1 MQITSWYTRNF
12 EDRLKGRY
20 ITINH
25 ILPLLD
31 HYREVFN
38 ISVAGFSENGVEIP
52 LVSFGQGGKK
62 VLIWSQMHGNESTTT
77 KALFDFFKFITSNKQ
92 ATKDLLSKHTF
103 YVLPML
109 NPDGAALYTRENTN
123 GVDLN
128 RDAQT
133 LSQTESKVLKSIFDA
148 LQPDLCLN
156 MHDQRS
162 IFGIKGPKPAT
173 LSFLAPSA
181 DILKT
186 ITPAR
191 EVAMGHIVK
200 MKNYIKAHHH
210 NQIGRFDDT
219 YNQHCVGDSFT
230 SSGVPTIL
238 FEAGHFKD
246 DYSREQSRSFVFYAL
261 IALFDLDTAF
271 QNKDVDYKE
280 YFNIPEN
287 QKIYKD
293 VVLYN
298 VRVDGEDTL
307 QTISFQYKEIIHDQ
321 NIVFELYLDAIEVDK
336 DVFGHQYFDLQGGK
350 VLVNSHQNIV
360 IDKKIS
366 TIFDINRNLMLI
378 YH

>member
-25 ILPLLD
+25 ILPILD
-31 HYREVFN
+31 HYREIFN
-38 ISVAGFSENGVEIP
+38 VSAAGFSENGVEIP
-52 LVSFGQGGKK
+52 LVSFGKGGKK

-92 ATKDLLSKHTF
+92 ETKDLLSKHTF
-103 YVLPML
+103 YVFPML
-109 NPDGAALYTRENTN
+109 NPDGAALYTRENAN

-128 RDAQT
+128 RDAQA
-133 LSQTESKVLKSIFDA
+133 LLQRESKVLKSIFDA

-191 EVAMGHIVK
+191 EVAMGLIVK

-219 YNQHCVGDSFT
+219 YNQNCVGDSFT

-298 VRVDGEDTL
+298 VCIDGEDTL

-321 NIVFELYLDAIEVDK
+321 NIVFELYFDAIEVDK
-336 DVFGHQYFDLQGGK
+336 DVFGHQYFDLQGGSI
-350 VLVNSHQNIV
+350 LVNSHQNIV

-378 YH
+378 

>member
-25 ILPLLD
+25 ILPILD
-31 HYREVFN
+31 HYREIFN
-38 ISVAGFSENGVEIP
+38 VSAAGFSETGVEIP

-92 ATKDLLSKHTF
+92 ETKGLLSKHTF

-109 NPDGAALYTRENTN
+109 NPDGAALFTRENAN
-123 GVDLN
+123 GIDLN
-128 RDAQT
+128 RDAQA
-133 LSQTESKVLKSIFDA
+133 LSQRESKVLRSIFDA

-191 EVAMGHIVK
+191 EVAMGLIVK
-200 MKNYIKAHHH
+200 MNNYIKAHHH
-210 NQIGRFDDT
+210 NQIGRFDDS
-219 YNQHCVGDSFT
+219 YNQNCVGDSFT
-230 SSGVPTIL
+230 SSGAPTIL

-261 IALFDLDTAF
+261 IALFDLDVAY
-271 QNKDVDYKE
+271 QNKDVAYKE
-280 YFNIPEN
+280 YFNIPQN

-298 VRVDGEDTL
+298 VRIDGEDTL

-321 NIVFELYLDAIEVDK
+321 NIVFELYFDAIEVDK
-336 DVFGHQYFDLQGGK
+336 NVFGHQYFDLQGGSI
-350 VLVNSHQNIV
+350 LVNSHQNI
-360 IDKKIS
+360 IIGKKIS

-378 YH
+378 

>member
-25 ILPLLD
+25 ILPILD

-38 ISVAGFSENGVEIP
+38 VSVAGFSENGVEIP

-261 IALFDLDTAF
+261 IALFDLDAAY

-321 NIVFELYLDAIEVDK
+321 NIVFELYFDAIEVDK

-378 YH
+378 